1 MVKHFKIKITGRVQ
15 GVWYRGSMQKKA
27 RGLNLTG
34 FTRNVK
40 DGSVYA
46 EAEGEESILNELI
59 DWCKK
64 GPELAIVERVE
75 VEEGAIVGYS
85 SFDILR

>member
-15 GVWYRGSMQKKA
+15 GVWYRGSRQKQA